1 MRRVLLLCLVI
12 TFIASCAKR
21 PRVRVPAGPTPVS
34 VATAP
39 DQSRPRTGADVDGR
53 ASYYGDPYH
62 GRKTA
67 NGETFDKNKMTAAHR
82 SLPFN
87 TWGRALN
94 QLNGKEVDVRIN
106 DRGPFVAGRTIDLSE
121 GAARKIDMI
130 RSGVVPIRLRI
141 IKEAPGGGRSNRGS
155 NVFYVVQLGAF
166 RSEKPA
172 QDLRRRFEKKFTGI
186 YVDKPVRGDD
196 LYKVRIGRALLTDAR
211 YVQRLLRDDNI
222 EAIVVQMQ

>member
-1 MRRVLLLCLVI
+1 MRRVLFLCFAI
-12 TFIASCAKR
+12 TLTASCAKQ
-21 PRVRVPAGPTPVS
+21 PRVSVPAGTRPVS

-39 DQSRPRTGADVDGR
+39 AQPRPSTRGEVDGR

-87 TWGRALN
+87 TWVRVEN

-130 RSGVVPIRLRI
+130 RSGVVPIRLKV
-141 IKEAPGGGRSNRGS
+141 IKEAANGGRTNRGS
-155 NVFYVVQLGAF
+155 DVFYVVQLGAF

-186 YVDKPVRGDD
+186 YVDKPSGGDN
-196 LYKVRIGRALLTDAR
+196 LYKVRIGRALLTAAR
-211 YVQRLLRDDNI
+211 YVQRLLRDDNV

>member
-1 MRRVLLLCLVI
+1 MRRVLLVCLAM
-12 TFIASCAKR
+12 TLTASCAKR
-21 PRVRVPAGPTPVS
+21 PRVSAPSVSAPVS

-39 DQSRPRTGADVDGR
+39 DQSRSQTGDAADGR

-87 TWGRALN
+87 TWVRVRN

-121 GAARKIDMI
+121 GAARKVEMI
-130 RSGVVPIRLRI
+130 RSGVVPVRMTV
-141 IKEAPGGGRSNRGS
+141 IKEAVGGRPNRGD

-166 RSEKPA
+166 RSEKTA

-186 YVDKPVRGDD
+186 YVDKPSGGDN
-196 LYKVRIGRALLTDAR
+196 LYKVRIGRALLTNAR
-211 YVQRLLRDDNI
+211 YVERLLRDDNI
-222 EAIVVQMQ
+222 EAIVVRMQ